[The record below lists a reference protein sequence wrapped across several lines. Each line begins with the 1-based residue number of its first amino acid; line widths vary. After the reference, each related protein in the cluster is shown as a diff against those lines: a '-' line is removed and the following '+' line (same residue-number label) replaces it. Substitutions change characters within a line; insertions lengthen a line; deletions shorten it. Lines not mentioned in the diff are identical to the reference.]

1 MRAVSILT
9 ILPAM
14 SIGVSCT
21 AMVILCSGNLRCRG
35 RVTIGLVLQQAHSV
49 PRFSFLLALQ
59 GRIVIVCFLD
69 EVSQKPG
76 VGLGSIVCGPANESS

>member
-21 AMVILCSGNLRCRG
+21 ALAILCSGSLRCG
-35 RVTIGLVLQQAHSV
+35 SRVTIGLVLQQAHSV
-49 PRFSFLLALQ
+49 PRFSFLFAFQ
-59 GRIVIVCFLD
+59 GRVVIVCFFD

-76 VGLGSIVCGPANESS
+76 VGLGSIACGPANESS